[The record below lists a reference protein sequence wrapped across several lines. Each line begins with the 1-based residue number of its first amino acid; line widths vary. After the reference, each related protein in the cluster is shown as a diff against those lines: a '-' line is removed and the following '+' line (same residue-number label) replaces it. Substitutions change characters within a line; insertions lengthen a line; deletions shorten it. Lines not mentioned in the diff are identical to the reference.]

1 VFVLKSN
8 SFFVTVAFDMVH
20 RYPDISFGN
29 SSSFDNLCSG
39 IFLQEIVP
47 VETFPVVSDV
57 IDLLPQKNAVVVLS
71 QHLSLSL
78 PYVLTG
84 M

>member
-1 VFVLKSN
+1 MLWY
-8 SFFVTVAFDMVH
+8 TGI
-20 RYPDISFGN
+20 PDISFGN

-39 IFLQEIVP
+39 IFLQETVP
-47 VETFPVVSDV
+47 IETFPVVSDV
-57 IDLLPQKNAVVVLS
+57 IDLLPQKNAVVVLL

-78 PYVLTG
+78 PNVLTG

>member
-1 VFVLKSN
+1 LLFYTGV
-8 SFFVTVAFDMVH
+8 
-20 RYPDISFGN
+20 PDITLGN

-47 VETFPVVSDV
+47 VGTFPVVSDV
-57 IDLLPQKNAVVVLS
+57 IDLLPQKNAVVLS
-71 QHLSLSL
+71 QQLSLSL
-78 PYVLTG
+78 PNILTG

>member
-1 VFVLKSN
+1 VFWN
-8 SFFVTVAFDMVH
+8 IPVA
-20 RYPDISFGN
+20 
-29 SSSFDNLCSG
+29 
-39 IFLQEIVP
+39 

-57 IDLLPQKNAVVVLS
+57 IDLLPQKNAVVVLL

-78 PYVLTG
+78 PHNLTG